1 MFVIYRE
8 RERERPRNM
17 RHVIMYV
24 QVLRRM
30 CIALSLPIHQPSID
44 LNHFDV
50 CMCACADVLSKA
62 TTFQTYD
69 WLMTSSI
76 SIQQRVR

>member
-1 MFVIYRE
+1 
-8 RERERPRNM
+8 M

-62 TTFQTYD
+62 TTYD